1 MQVQN
6 EKHRTD
12 GTVTP
17 SLKQDGLTRKL
28 NSERAERPF
37 ETGEKMKA
45 IAFTRPLP
53 IEAEDSL
60 VELDLPQPEI
70 GARDL
75 LVNVRAVSVNPV
87 DTKIRGARHQGSTSD
102 NTGKPRVLG
111 WDAAGVVVSK
121 GAGVSGFNVG
131 DEVYYAG
138 ELDRPGSNAEYQAVD
153 ERLVGRKPKSIG
165 FAEAAALPL
174 TGITAWELLFDRL
187 GIREGESGSSLL
199 VSGAAGG
206 VGSILVQLARRLT
219 GLTIIATASRPETVQ
234 WVKQMGAH
242 HVIDYTKPLAE
253 QVKGLSAPAVK
264 YVTSLTGTARNF
276 AQLVEVL
283 APQGKL
289 GLIDDPQT
297 LDVVPLKRKAASLHW
312 EFMFAR
318 SMWQTPDMAEQG
330 RLLSRVADLVD
341 RGELRS
347 TQTQTFS
354 PINVENLKKA
364 HTLAESGRAIGKV
377 TLSGF

>member
-1 MQVQN
+1 LIPDGVGAVSRL
-6 EKHRTD
+6 EKT
-12 GTVTP
+12 
-17 SLKQDGLTRKL
+17 
-28 NSERAERPF
+28 
-37 ETGEKMKA
+37 MKA

-53 IEAEDSL
+53 IEAQDSL
-60 VELDLPQPEI
+60 VELDLPQPEF
-70 GARDL
+70 GPRDL

-87 DTKIRGARHQGSTSD
+87 DTKIRGARHQGSVSD
-102 NTGKPRVLG
+102 STGKPRVLG
-111 WDAAGVVVSK
+111 WDAAGMVVDK
-121 GAGVSGFNVG
+121 GAEVTGFDVG

-138 ELDRPGSNAEYQAVD
+138 ALDRPGSNAEYQAVD

-174 TGITAWELLFDRL
+174 TSITAWELLFDRL
-187 GIREGESGSSLL
+187 GIREDDSDASLL

-219 GLTIIATASRPETVQ
+219 GLTVVATASRPETVE
-234 WVKQMGAH
+234 WVTQMGAH
-242 HVIDYTKPLAE
+242 YVSDHTQPLAE
-253 QVKGLSAPAVK
+253 QVNRLRVPPVK
-264 YVTSLTGTARNF
+264 YIASLTATARNF
-276 AQLVEVL
+276 APLVEVL

-289 GLIDDPQT
+289 GLIDDPTT

-318 SMWQTPDMAEQG
+318 SMWQTADMGEQG
-330 RLLSRVADLVD
+330 CLLSRVSELIDH
-341 RGELRS
+341 GELRS

-364 HTLAESGRAIGKV
+364 HALAESGKSIGKV

>member
-1 MQVQN
+1 
-6 EKHRTD
+6 
-12 GTVTP
+12 
-17 SLKQDGLTRKL
+17 
-28 NSERAERPF
+28 
-37 ETGEKMKA
+37 MKA
-45 IAFTRPLP
+45 IAFIRPLP

-60 VELDLPQPEI
+60 VELDLPKPEF
-70 GARDL
+70 GPRDL

-87 DTKIRGARHQGSTSD
+87 DTKVRGARHQGSARD

-111 WDAAGVVVSK
+111 WDAAGVVVDK
-121 GAGVSGFNVG
+121 GAAVSSFDVG

-138 ELDRPGSNAEYQAVD
+138 ALDRQGSNAEYQAVD

-174 TGITAWELLFDRL
+174 TSITAWELLFDRL

-206 VGSILVQLARRLT
+206 VGSILVQLAHRLT
-219 GLTIIATASRPETVQ
+219 GLTVIGTASRPETME
-234 WVKQMGAH
+234 WVTQMGADY
-242 HVIDYTKPLAE
+242 VIDHTKPLAD
-253 QVKGLSAPAVK
+253 QIKGLRVPAVK
-264 YVTSLTGTARNF
+264 YIASLTATARNF

-283 APQGKL
+283 APQGKI
-289 GLIDDPQT
+289 GVIDDPAT

-318 SMWQTPDMAEQG
+318 SMWQTADMGEQG
-330 RLLSRVADLVD
+330 SLLTRVSELVD

-347 TQTQTFS
+347 TETLTFS

-364 HTLAESGRAIGKV
+364 HSLAESGTAIGKV

>member
-1 MQVQN
+1 
-6 EKHRTD
+6 
-12 GTVTP
+12 
-17 SLKQDGLTRKL
+17 
-28 NSERAERPF
+28 
-37 ETGEKMKA
+37 MKA

-53 IEAEDSL
+53 IEDQDSL
-60 VELDLPQPEI
+60 VELDLPRPEF
-70 GARDL
+70 GPRDL

-87 DTKIRGARHQGSTSD
+87 DTKVRGARHQGSASD
-102 NTGKPRVLG
+102 NSGKPRVLG
-111 WDAAGVVVSK
+111 WDAAGIVVGR
-121 GAGVSGFNVG
+121 GAAVTGFEVG

-138 ELDRPGSNAEYQAVD
+138 ELERPGANAEFQAVD
-153 ERLVGRKPKSIG
+153 ARLVGRKPNSIG

-174 TGITAWELLFDRL
+174 TSITAWELLFDRL
-187 GIREGESGSSLL
+187 GVHEGESGASLL

-219 GLTIIATASRPETVQ
+219 GLTVIATASRPETVQ
-234 WVKQMGAH
+234 WVSQMGAH
-242 HVIDYTKPLAE
+242 HVIDHTQPLAG
-253 QVKGLSAPAVK
+253 QVDALRVPPVQYIA
-264 YVTSLTGTARNF
+264 SLTATARNF

-289 GLIDDPQT
+289 GLIDDPAT

-330 RLLSRVADLVD
+330 RLLTRVSELVD
-341 RGELRS
+341 QGELRS
-347 TQTQTFS
+347 TQTETFS

-364 HTLAESGRAIGKV
+364 HALVESGKAIGKV

>member
-1 MQVQN
+1 
-6 EKHRTD
+6 
-12 GTVTP
+12 
-17 SLKQDGLTRKL
+17 
-28 NSERAERPF
+28 
-37 ETGEKMKA
+37 MKA
-45 IAFTRPLP
+45 IAFIRPLP

-60 VELDLPQPEI
+60 VELDLPKPEF
-70 GARDL
+70 GPRDL

-87 DTKIRGARHQGSTSD
+87 DTKVRGARHQGSASD

-111 WDAAGVVVSK
+111 WDAAGVVVDR
-121 GAGVSGFNVG
+121 GAAVTGFNVG

-138 ELDRPGSNAEYQAVD
+138 ALDRQGSNAEYQAVD

-174 TGITAWELLFDRL
+174 TSITAWELLFDRL
-187 GIREGESGSSLL
+187 GIREGESGSSIL

-206 VGSILVQLARRLT
+206 VGSILVQIAHRLT
-219 GLTIIATASRPETVQ
+219 GLTVIGTASRPETVE
-234 WVKQMGAH
+234 WVTQMGADY
-242 HVIDYTKPLAE
+242 VIDHAKPLAE
-253 QVKGLSAPAVK
+253 QINGLRAPAVK
-264 YVTSLTGTARNF
+264 YIASLTATARNF

-283 APQGKL
+283 APQGKI
-289 GLIDDPQT
+289 GLIDDPAT

-318 SMWQTPDMAEQG
+318 SMWQTADMGEQG
-330 RLLSRVADLVD
+330 SLLTRVAELVD

-347 TQTQTFS
+347 TETLTFS
-354 PINVENLKKA
+354 PISVENLKKA
-364 HTLAESGRAIGKV
+364 HSLAESGKAIGKV

>member
-1 MQVQN
+1 
-6 EKHRTD
+6 
-12 GTVTP
+12 
-17 SLKQDGLTRKL
+17 
-28 NSERAERPF
+28 
-37 ETGEKMKA
+37 MKA

-53 IEAEDSL
+53 IEAKDSL
-60 VELDLPQPEI
+60 VELELPQPEF
-70 GARDL
+70 GPRDL

-87 DTKIRGARHQGSTSD
+87 DTKVRGARHQGSASD
-102 NTGKPRVLG
+102 NSGKPRVLG
-111 WDAAGVVVSK
+111 WDAAGVVVDK
-121 GAGVSGFNVG
+121 GAAVTSFDVG

-153 ERLVGRKPKSIG
+153 ERLVGRKPRSIG
-165 FAEAAALPL
+165 FAESAALPL
-174 TGITAWELLFDRL
+174 TSITAWELIFDRF
-187 GIREGESGSSLL
+187 GIREGESCGSLL

-219 GLTIIATASRPETVQ
+219 DLNVVATASRPETVE
-234 WVKQMGAH
+234 WVRKMGAH
-242 HVIDYTKPLAE
+242 SVIDHTKPLAP
-253 QVKGLSAPAVK
+253 QVNGVRAAPLK
-264 YVTSLTGTARNF
+264 YIASLTASARNF
-276 AQLVEVL
+276 AQLVEIL

-289 GLIDDPQT
+289 GVIDDPAT

-318 SMWQTPDMAEQG
+318 SMWQTPDIGEQG
-330 RLLSRVADLVD
+330 RLLNRVAELVD

-354 PINVENLKKA
+354 PVSVENLKKA
-364 HTLAESGRAIGKV
+364 HAIAESGKAIGKV

>member
-1 MQVQN
+1 
-6 EKHRTD
+6 
-12 GTVTP
+12 
-17 SLKQDGLTRKL
+17 
-28 NSERAERPF
+28 
-37 ETGEKMKA
+37 MKA

-60 VELDLPQPEI
+60 VELELPQPEF
-70 GARDL
+70 GPRDL
-75 LVNVRAVSVNPV
+75 LVNVRAVSGNPV
-87 DTKIRGARHQGSTSD
+87 DTKVRGARHQGSASE
-102 NTGKPRVLG
+102 NTGKPRILG
-111 WDAAGVVVSK
+111 WDAAGVVVEK
-121 GAGVSGFNVG
+121 GAAVTGFKVG

-138 ELDRPGSNAEYQAVD
+138 ALDRPGSNAEYQAVD

-174 TGITAWELLFDRL
+174 TSITAWELLFDRL
-187 GIREGESGSSLL
+187 GIGEGESGASLL

-219 GLTIIATASRPETVQ
+219 GLTVIGTASRPETVE
-234 WVKQMGAH
+234 WVTQMGAH
-242 HVIDYTKPLAE
+242 SVIDHTQPIAA
-253 QVKGLSAPAVK
+253 QVNALGVPAVK
-264 YVTSLTGTARNF
+264 YIASLTATARNF

-283 APQGKL
+283 APQGKI

-318 SMWQTPDMAEQG
+318 SMWQTADMGEQG
-330 RLLSRVADLVD
+330 RLLNRVAELVD

-364 HTLAESGRAIGKV
+364 HVLAESGKAIGKV